1 MATPETRSVEL
12 GPLAPSLDGDPN
24 ASESEASQVVE
35 PDTRELS
42 AYGFDSDDKTL
53 TGIGTS
59 GAADPSAVGHV
70 DSSDPTL
77 VGIGPIECAKPAE
90 SASHSQQ
97 PEPALEGVPHSE
109 PPGPFVAED
118 DIEDAQDRM
127 PKQKGTPAL
136 LALSTALLAAAA
148 VALVRGGVPHS
159 AATHLHSATTFAPLP
174 LATPTRTRSVQV
186 ETSAATSADTTSVE
200 IPNTQVPQPASPPA
214 AATAT
219 AAQRET
225 QSELAPRRAT
235 TKSAGREPLGVLDV
249 TANPTTALVLDGR
262 PLGKAPRVVELPSGP
277 HTVLFVHAERGRMS
291 VTVNVRPGQTTSASA
306 DF

>member
-12 GPLAPSLDGDPN
+12 GPLAPSFDGDPN
-24 ASESEASQVVE
+24 AVESEASQVVE

-77 VGIGPIECAKPAE
+77 VGIGPIECAKPTE
-90 SASHSQQ
+90 WASHSQQ
-97 PEPALEGVPHSE
+97 VEPAPECVPHSE
-109 PPGPFVAED
+109 PPGPFIAEG
-118 DIEDAQDRM
+118 DIEGAQDRL
-127 PKQKGTPAL
+127 PKQKGTPSL

-148 VALVRGGVPHS
+148 VALARGGVPHS
-159 AATHLHSATTFAPLP
+159 TAPHLLSATSFAPMSSGNAP
-174 LATPTRTRSVQV
+174 RARYVQF
-186 ETSAATSADTTSVE
+186 ETAAATSADTTSVE
-200 IPNTQVPQPASPPA
+200 IPKTQAPQPATA
-214 AATAT
+214 TATAT

-225 QSELAPRRAT
+225 QSALAPRRAT

-277 HTVLFVHAERGRMS
+277 HTVLFVDAERGRMS

>member
-24 ASESEASQVVE
+24 AAESEASQVVK

-97 PEPALEGVPHSE
+97 AEPALEGVPHSE
-109 PPGPFVAED
+109 PPGPFVAEG
-118 DIEDAQDRM
+118 DIENAQHRL
-127 PKQKGTPAL
+127 PKQKGTPSL
-136 LALSTALLAAAA
+136 LGLSTALLAAAA

-159 AATHLHSATTFAPLP
+159 AAPHLHSATTFAPLP
-174 LATPTRTRSVQV
+174 MATPTRTRSVQV
-186 ETSAATSADTTSVE
+186 ETVSCDFGRHHFGRDPQYAGSAACVPAGSSNSDSSAARDAV
-200 IPNTQVPQPASPPA
+200 
-214 AATAT
+214 
-219 AAQRET
+219 
-225 QSELAPRRAT
+225 RA
-235 TKSAGREPLGVLDV
+235 R
-249 TANPTTALVLDGR
+249 
-262 PLGKAPRVVELPSGP
+262 
-277 HTVLFVHAERGRMS
+277 
-291 VTVNVRPGQTTSASA
+291 ASA
-306 DF
+306 RDDEICRQRAARGSGRHRESNYGLGPRWSSARQGAARS